1 MVDSVSLWAKLALIG
16 GIAVTTIISM
26 FTTKKSSQLMNEF
39 FSILTQAAFKS
50 PEERL
55 KKLPLQEHSIK
66 MRRLLSLT
74 NLLRLSTRFQNMR
87 FTANL
92 MIYPATKPQYISVTV
107 LLHTGSAT
115 KFLFSMQAA

>member
-1 MVDSVSLWAKLALIG
+1 MPEQKLSKDFFRVHRSYIVNLKTVLFRFFMVDSVSLWAKLALIG

-39 FSILTQAAFKS
+39 FSILTQAALKS

-66 MRRLLSLT
+66 C
-74 NLLRLSTRFQNMR
+74 
-87 FTANL
+87 AVY
-92 MIYPATKPQYISVTV
+92 YP
-107 LLHTGSAT
+107 
-115 KFLFSMQAA
+115 